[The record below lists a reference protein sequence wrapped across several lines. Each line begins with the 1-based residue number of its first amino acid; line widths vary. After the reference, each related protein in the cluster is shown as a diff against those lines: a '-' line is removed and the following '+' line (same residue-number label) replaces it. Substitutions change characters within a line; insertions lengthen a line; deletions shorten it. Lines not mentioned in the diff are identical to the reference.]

1 MWVITSAEMSDGNS
15 GYWNATTTRR
25 LERVSMITRGWIY
38 YALYWYTTN
47 EIARDGE
54 HIK

>member
-15 GYWNATTTRR
+15 GSWNATTTRL
-25 LERVSMITRGWIY
+25 LERVWMIIRGWIH

-47 EIARDGE
+47 EIAGDGE
-54 HIK
+54 PD